1 MPRNRCT
8 TGLLLGLSALLVA
21 GCGSTSTST
30 SGNAGGAPTGRPIAV
45 GAPTAS
51 PTAPAIPA
59 AANPHQPEAIRPA
72 PPPSPSAPRSR
83 AILLVA
89 SRFARAYLLYQIG
102 RSSPSVAKTI
112 NAICTPPFAHL
123 LLSQPAT
130 VPRGARRNPAYER
143 STLGRVTY
151 TGKASFGPGPSV
163 EIVIATYHTIGHPN
177 VGGQL
182 TIHVTASGQGWRV
195 AALG

>member
-30 SGNAGGAPTGRPIAV
+30 SGNAGGASTGRPIAV
-45 GAPTAS
+45 ATPPPS

-59 AANPHQPEAIRPA
+59 AANAQQPEAIRPA

-89 SRFARAYLLYQIG
+89 SRFARAYFLYQIG

-112 NAICTPPFAHL
+112 DATCTPPFAHL

-130 VPRGARRNPAYER
+130 VPSGARTDPAYEPAALT
-143 STLGRVTY
+143 SVTY
-151 TGKASFGPGPSV
+151 TGKATLGPGPFV
-163 EIVIATYHTIGHPN
+163 EIVIATYHTIGHPS

-182 TIHVTASGQGWRV
+182 TIHLTASGGGWRV